1 MKYFP
6 LSSETKDRFWMF
18 RRNAAYLLMPSERK
32 HDIRFIANFSFYLLL
47 KATRK
52 QEAIWRSRLYP
63 RTRCL
68 HLVNIWLQPW
78 LRVQKI
84 EASACSSPA
93 ECLELPAGEW
103 RSERDGGAWPGGQLE
118 EEAEVDQEGE
128 GGDQQWHHHQDLAET
143 LRRWW
148 PMLIFDNA
156 EIDKVEKLASRLQ
169 NIGWVWSCSSLL
181 PSASPSSTF
190 SNRPML
196 RCDNILGTNIYVLG
210 LFFCVQWYNVPD
222 KLCGKQRL
230 LQNIFGADPFNSSA
244 NLSSCVAYILNC
256 TVLAA
261 R

>member
-1 MKYFP
+1 
-6 LSSETKDRFWMF
+6 MF
-18 RRNAAYLLMPSERK
+18 RRNAAYLLIPPERK
-32 HDIRFIANFSFYLLL
+32 HDILFVANFSFYLLL

-68 HLVNIWLQPW
+68 HLVNIWLHQPW

-103 RSERDGGAWPGGQLE
+103 RRERDGGAWPGGQLE

-148 PMLIFDNA
+148 PMLIYLIMLKLTRWKNWQAGCKTLA
-156 EIDKVEKLASRLQ
+156 ECGRALPCCRLRHPP
-169 NIGWVWSCSSLL
+169 L
-181 PSASPSSTF
+181 PSPTGQ
-190 SNRPML
+190 
-196 RCDNILGTNIYVLG
+196 C
-210 LFFCVQWYNVPD
+210 
-222 KLCGKQRL
+222 
-230 LQNIFGADPFNSSA
+230 
-244 NLSSCVAYILNC
+244 
-256 TVLAA
+256 
-261 R
+261 